1 MNPDCQL
8 CGGSS
13 FSRIVNVPS
22 ANFSS
27 NIQEYEILQCANCG
41 LSTMHPFPT
50 YRDIEELYIKERVF
64 SVQRPNPY
72 QRAWSFRFLEPLYQ
86 KYGTDLRFI
95 ARQCSNLAPRNKRV
109 LDIGCS
115 IGRLL
120 NAFRLVEP
128 EIELSDLTG
137 IDIDPSAKHNAIPY
151 LKDKIIIGDFLQHE
165 FEQRFDVITMR
176 FVIEHLLDFNV
187 YLAKA
192 IRILNPDGILFI
204 SSPDIGSAQARF
216 LREHW
221 KLINDPAQKI
231 GHLRWFNRKSI
242 EFLAQ
247 KYGLRIE
254 RCINRGEMIY
264 HLPVPMQSLL
274 RKVLGTEP
282 ESGRFIKHYTPRIIN
297 ATLFDGVL
305 AQTFSYGE
313 GIYAFMRIPGTDSL

>member
-1 MNPDCQL
+1 MNQDCQL

-13 FSRIVNVPS
+13 FSQIVHVSS

-27 NIQEYEILQCANCG
+27 NIQEYDILQCANCG
-41 LSTMHPFPT
+41 LSTMNPFPT
-50 YRDIEELYIKERVF
+50 HSDIEELYIKEGVF

-72 QRAWSFRFLEPLYQ
+72 QGSLSFRFLEPLYQ
-86 KYGTDLRFI
+86 KYGTDLRFV
-95 ARQCSNLAPRNKRV
+95 ARQCLNLARENKRV

-115 IGRLL
+115 VGRLL
-120 NAFRLVEP
+120 NSFHLIDTEMD
-128 EIELSDLTG
+128 LSDLTG
-137 IDIDPSAKHNAIPY
+137 IDIDPSAKRNAIPY
-151 LKDKIIIGDFLQHE
+151 LKDRIIIDDFLKHE
-165 FEQRFDVITMR
+165 FDRKFDIITMR

-187 YLAKA
+187 YLAKV
-192 IRILNPDGILFI
+192 IQVLNPGGILFI
-204 SSPDIGSAQARF
+204 SSPDIESAQARS
-216 LREHW
+216 LRDKW

-242 EFLAQ
+242 EFLAR
-247 KYGLRIE
+247 KYGLKME

-264 HLPVPMQSLL
+264 HLPVPVQRFL

-305 AQTFSYGE
+305 AQTLRYGD
-313 GIYAFMRIPGTDSL
+313 GIYAFMRNPGTDSL

>member
-1 MNPDCQL
+1 MNSDCQL

-13 FSRIVNVPS
+13 FSRIVHVPF

-50 YRDIEELYIKERVF
+50 YSDIEELYIKEGVF

-72 QRAWSFRFLEPLYQ
+72 QGILSFRFLEPLYQ

-95 ARQCSNLAPRNKRV
+95 AKQCSSLAPKKKKV

-120 NAFRLVEP
+120 NAFRLVDP
-128 EIELSDLTG
+128 RMEILNLTG
-137 IDIDPSAKHNAIPY
+137 IDIDPNAKHNAIPY
-151 LKDKIIIGDFLQHE
+151 IKDRIIIDDFLKHE
-165 FEQRFDVITMR
+165 FEHKFDVVTMR
-176 FVIEHLLDFNV
+176 FVIEHLLDFKA

-192 IRILNPDGILFI
+192 IQILNPEGILFI
-204 SSPDIGSAQARF
+204 STPDIESAQAK
-216 LREHW
+216 LLQDKW

-242 EFLAQ
+242 EFLAR
-247 KYGLRIE
+247 KYRLRIE
-254 RCINRGEMIY
+254 RCINRGEMLY
-264 HLPVPMQSLL
+264 HLPVPVQSLL
-274 RKVLGTEP
+274 RKALGTEP

-305 AQTFSYGE
+305 SQTLSYGD
-313 GIYAFMRIPGTDSL
+313 GVFAFMRKPAED

>member
-1 MNPDCQL
+1 MNQDCQL

-13 FSRIVNVPS
+13 FSRIAYVSS

-27 NIQEYEILQCANCG
+27 NIQEYEILQCADCG
-41 LSTMHPFPT
+41 LSTMNPFPS
-50 YRDIEELYIKERVF
+50 RSDIEELYIKEGVF
-64 SVQRPNPY
+64 SVQRANPY
-72 QRAWSFRFLEPLYQ
+72 QRALSFSFLEPLYQ

-95 ARQCSNLAPRNKRV
+95 ARRCSQLAPGNKRV

-120 NAFRLVEP
+120 NAFRLVDP
-128 EIELSDLTG
+128 EMELSDLTG
-137 IDIDPSAKHNAIPY
+137 IDIDPSAEQNAIPY
-151 LKDKIIIGDFLQHE
+151 LKDRIIIGDFPRYE
-165 FEQRFDVITMR
+165 FDEKFDVITMR

-187 YLAKA
+187 YLTKA
-192 IRILNPDGILFI
+192 IQILKPGGVLFI
-204 SSPDIGSAQARF
+204 SSPDIGSAQAR
-216 LREHW
+216 LLQDKW

-242 EFLAQ
+242 EFLAR

-254 RCINRGEMIY
+254 YCINRGEMIY
-264 HLPVPMQSLL
+264 HLPVPVQGLL

-297 ATLFDGVL
+297 ATFFDGVL
-305 AQTFSYGE
+305 AQTLSYGD
-313 GIYAFMRIPGTDSL
+313 GIYAFMRRPAED

>member
-1 MNPDCQL
+1 MD
-8 CGGSS
+8 
-13 FSRIVNVPS
+13 
-22 ANFSS
+22 
-27 NIQEYEILQCANCG
+27 
-41 LSTMHPFPT
+41 PFPT
-50 YRDIEELYIKERVF
+50 HGDIEELYIKEGVF

-72 QRAWSFRFLEPLYQ
+72 QGSLSFRLLEPLYQ

-95 ARQCSNLAPRNKRV
+95 ARQCSNLVAKEKKV

-120 NAFRLVEP
+120 NSFRLVDP
-128 EIELSDLTG
+128 EMDLSGLTG

-151 LKDKIIIGDFLQHE
+151 LKDRIIIGDFLEYE
-165 FEQRFDVITMR
+165 FDQKFDVITMR
-176 FVIEHLLDFNV
+176 FVIEHLLEFNV

-192 IRILNPDGILFI
+192 IRILNPGGILFI
-204 SSPDIGSAQARF
+204 SSPDIGSAQATL
-216 LREHW
+216 LRDKW

-242 EFLAQ
+242 EFLAR
-247 KYGLRIE
+247 KYGLKME

-264 HLPVPMQSLL
+264 HLPVPVQSLL
-274 RKVLGTEP
+274 RRVLGTEP

-305 AQTFSYGE
+305 AQTFSYGD
-313 GIYAFMRIPGTDSL
+313 GIYAFMRKSAAALGLLSHARSI

>member
-1 MNPDCQL
+1 MIPNCQL

-13 FSRIVNVPS
+13 FSRIVHVPS

-41 LSTMHPFPT
+41 MSTMHPFPT
-50 YRDIEELYIKERVF
+50 YSDIEELYIKEGVF

-72 QRAWSFRFLEPLYQ
+72 QGSFSFRFLEPLYQ

-95 ARQCSNLAPRNKRV
+95 ARQCSNLVPKNKRV

-120 NAFRLVEP
+120 NAFRLVDP

-151 LKDKIIIGDFLQHE
+151 LKDRIIIGNFLQHE
-165 FEQRFDVITMR
+165 FEQKFDVVTMR
-176 FVIEHLLDFNV
+176 FVIEHLLDFKA

-192 IRILNPDGILFI
+192 IHILNPEGILFI
-204 SSPDIGSAQARF
+204 SSPDIGSAQAKF
-216 LREHW
+216 LQDKW

-231 GHLRWFNRKSI
+231 GHLGWFNRKSI
-242 EFLAQ
+242 EFLARE
-247 KYGLRIE
+247 YGLRIE

-264 HLPVPMQSLL
+264 HLPVPVQSVL
-274 RKVLGTEP
+274 RKVLGIEP
-282 ESGRFIKHYTPRIIN
+282 EGGRFIKHYTPRIIN

-305 AQTFSYGE
+305 AQTLSYGD
-313 GIYAFMRIPGTDSL
+313 GIYAFMRKPAED

>member
-8 CGGSS
+8 CGASS
-13 FSRIVNVPS
+13 FSRIVNVPA

-41 LSTMHPFPT
+41 LATMHPFPT
-50 YRDIEELYIKERVF
+50 YGDVEELYIKEGVF

-72 QRAWSFRFLEPLYQ
+72 QRARSFRVLEPLYQ

-95 ARQCSNLAPRNKRV
+95 ARQCSKLAPRNKKV

-115 IGRLL
+115 TGRLL
-120 NAFRLVEP
+120 NAFRLLDP
-128 EIELSDLTG
+128 ELELSDLTG
-137 IDIDPSAKHNAIPY
+137 IDIDPSARHNAISY
-151 LKDKIIIGDFLQHE
+151 LKDRVIIGDFLQHE
-165 FEQRFDVITMR
+165 FEQKFDVITMR
-176 FVIEHLLDFNV
+176 FVIEHLLDFDV

-192 IRILNPDGILFI
+192 IHLLNPEGVLFI
-204 SSPDIGSAQARF
+204 SSPDIGSAQAK
-216 LREHW
+216 LLQDKW
-221 KLINDPAQKI
+221 NLINDPAQKI

-242 EFLAQ
+242 EFLAR

-264 HLPVPMQSLL
+264 HLPIPVQSLL

-282 ESGRFIKHYTPRIIN
+282 QSGRFIKHYTPRIIN

-305 AQTFSYGE
+305 AQTLSYGD
-313 GIYAFMRIPGTDSL
+313 GIYAFMRKPAQD